1 MATAGALAAL
11 DESPDGRRRVA
22 SSLRALRGLR
32 LLDAS
37 QEDA

>member
-1 MATAGALAAL
+1 MRAQTVAAG
-11 DESPDGRRRVA
+11 SRPA
-22 SSLRALRGLR
+22 SRALRGLR